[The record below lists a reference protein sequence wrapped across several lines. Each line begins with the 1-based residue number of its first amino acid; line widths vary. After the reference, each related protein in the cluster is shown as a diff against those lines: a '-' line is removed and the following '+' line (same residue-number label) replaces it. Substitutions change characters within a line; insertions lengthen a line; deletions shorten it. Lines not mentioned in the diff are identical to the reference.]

1 MAPSGPAIAAGTAHD
16 VTLAGYLIAD
26 PDVAHSGAH
35 GDHLAAELMADDE
48 RRVHSAGGPV
58 VPCLDV
64 QVGAAN
70 ASAQHPDLY
79 FAGTRVRLGAP
90 AQVSGRVHRA
100 T

>member
-1 MAPSGPAIAAGTAHD
+1 MAPSGPAIAAGTAYD
-16 VTLAGYLIAD
+16 VSLAGYLIAH

-58 VPCLDV
+58 VPRLDV
-64 QVGAAN
+64 QVSAAN

-79 FAGTRVRLGAP
+79 FAGTRVRLRP
-90 AQVSGRVHRA
+90 LD
-100 T
+100 